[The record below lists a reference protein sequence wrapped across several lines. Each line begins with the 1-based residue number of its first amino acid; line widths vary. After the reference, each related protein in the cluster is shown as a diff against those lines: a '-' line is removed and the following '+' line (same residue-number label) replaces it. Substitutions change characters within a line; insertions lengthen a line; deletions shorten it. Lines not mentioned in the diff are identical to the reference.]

1 MEPIRQLMIMAKDKL
16 YSCCPP
22 ETVSFYCL
30 TSENAV
36 WPNIFLLQIFSSNW
50 QRKTYKGQNIDK
62 SITLLPWSCKTLFI
76 YFSINDTS
84 GSQPDKV
91 SSFDLIMD
99 PIKYLLYYL
108 SCLYQIYLF
117 LGFPSIIEQELDSL
131 QTPKDIITSLQISS
145 EMCDKKNKP
154 NCTSF
159 YRRWSYPLCDY
170 KPNQIFWS
178 SEPSPIMDD
187 ITFCRYML
195 NLVWFLRQTKDNY
208 MDCDDACKTRNDCK
222 QAN

>member
-1 MEPIRQLMIMAKDKL
+1 MKGGMEPIRQLMIMAKDKL

-50 QRKTYKGQNIDK
+50 QRKTYKGQNIDN

-76 YFSINDTS
+76 YFSINNTS

-99 PIKYLLYYL
+99 PIKYLLYFL

-117 LGFPSIIEQELDSL
+117 FGFSEYYWARIGLPSNPQGHHHLS
-131 QTPKDIITSLQISS
+131 
-145 EMCDKKNKP
+145 P
-154 NCTSF
+154 N
-159 YRRWSYPLCDY
+159 
-170 KPNQIFWS
+170 IFG
-178 SEPSPIMDD
+178 
-187 ITFCRYML
+187 
-195 NLVWFLRQTKDNY
+195 NVW
-208 MDCDDACKTRNDCK
+208 
-222 QAN
+222 

>member
-1 MEPIRQLMIMAKDKL
+1 MIMAKDKL
-16 YSCCPP
+16 YSCCSP
-22 ETVSFYCL
+22 ETESFYYL

-76 YFSINDTS
+76 YFSINNTS

-145 EMCDKKNKP
+145 EMCDKKNNK
-154 NCTSF
+154 
-159 YRRWSYPLCDY
+159 
-170 KPNQIFWS
+170 
-178 SEPSPIMDD
+178 
-187 ITFCRYML
+187 
-195 NLVWFLRQTKDNY
+195 
-208 MDCDDACKTRNDCK
+208 
-222 QAN
+222 